1 MDRFT
6 ELLCSAV
13 GASEPPSP
21 EVASLV
27 DELRDAGVFVRRAE
41 RNDVAAIAQL
51 VGQLSPLGYR
61 HDYTDAERKFAE
73 RIARSPDYFLW
84 VAETDGGVVGT
95 AMMHLQ
101 HKLSYRCGTAAH
113 LEDLVVDAG
122 RRGMGVGRLLVKAA
136 ILAARVQGCYKLM
149 LTCFPRTASYYE
161 RFGFQQHDI
170 GMRMALKADLYDR
183 DE

>member
-6 ELLCSAV
+6 DALCNAV
-13 GASEPPSP
+13 GTNGPLTPDA
-21 EVASLV
+21 VLLA
-27 DELRDAGVFVRRAE
+27 DELRNADVLVRRAE
-41 RNDVAAIAQL
+41 LGDVAVVAAL

-61 HDYTDAERKFAE
+61 HDYTDAERKFEE
-73 RIARSPDYFLW
+73 RIAGSPDYFLW
-84 VAETDGGVVGT
+84 VAETEGAAVGT

-122 RRGMGVGRLLVKAA
+122 RRGNGVGGLLVKTA

-149 LTCFPRTASYYE
+149 LTCFPRTAGYYE
-161 RFGFQQHDI
+161 RFGFQQHDV
-170 GMRMALKADLYDR
+170 GMRLSLKPELYDC
-183 DE
+183 DD